1 MTTSAPPVTRLCTH
15 TLTSLHYRDA
25 NLVEDLMG
33 QKTFTEV
40 MLMQILGRTPRPVD
54 LRITDVVLIVLMEHG
69 LTPSAIATRLI
80 YMSAPE
86 NLQGAVSAGLL
97 AVGSS
102 FVGTMENCARLLDRI
117 LAAADPDAE
126 ALEIARHYKGLKSP
140 VPGFGHH
147 LHKPVDPRAYKLL
160 ELGRA
165 EPQETACLQ
174 VNLEMLALQAP
185 LGQDD
190 FAKARN
196 FDQARA
202 VGEGLGRGF
211 KVARGQRD
219 APFQDVLALGKV
231 RPEPFPLGGKVFP
244 RQGHIPLDQGKALL
258 LPVFQLPGGNHQVV
272 RRDGHRFRLGPDGV
286 DPLFQIEGPPGDVGL
301 SLELDFNGQR
311 GHGQEENKQ
320 ESCNPTHHRPP
331 PRRSSPTRKTPQNAP
346 SG

>member
-1 MTTSAPPVTRLCTH
+1 MTTSAATPVTSLCSH
-15 TLTSLHYRDA
+15 TLTSLHYRNA

-160 ELGRA
+160 EMGRA
-165 EPQETACLQ
+165 EAELKGDKIRALETL
-174 VNLEMLALQAP
+174 
-185 LGQDD
+185 
-190 FAKARN
+190 AKAVDTVAGRPITIN
-196 FDQARA
+196 ATGAVAALLGEIGVPTGVMRGFAVISRA
-202 VGEGLGRGF
+202 AGLVAHIVEEQQSPSGRFIWDTIEHAIPFVGEG
-211 KVARGQRD
+211 
-219 APFQDVLALGKV
+219 GKV
-231 RPEPFPLGGKVFP
+231 G
-244 RQGHIPLDQGKALL
+244 A
-258 LPVFQLPGGNHQVV
+258 
-272 RRDGHRFRLGPDGV
+272 
-286 DPLFQIEGPPGDVGL
+286 
-301 SLELDFNGQR
+301 
-311 GHGQEENKQ
+311 
-320 ESCNPTHHRPP
+320 
-331 PRRSSPTRKTPQNAP
+331 
-346 SG
+346 

>member
-25 NLVEDLMG
+25 DLVEDLMG
-33 QKTFTEV
+33 KKTFTEV

-69 LTPSAIATRLI
+69 LTPRAIATRLI

-165 EPQETACLQ
+165 EPELAGDKLRA
-174 VNLEMLALQAP
+174 LESLSKAVDSVASRPITLNATGAVAAL
-185 LGQDD
+185 LGEIGVPTNVMRG
-190 FAKARN
+190 FAVISRAARLVAHIVEEQN
-196 FDQARA
+196 SPSGRFIWDTVEHAIPY
-202 VGEGLGRGF
+202 VGEG
-211 KVARGQRD
+211 
-219 APFQDVLALGKV
+219 GK
-231 RPEPFPLGGKVFP
+231 P
-244 RQGHIPLDQGKALL
+244 
-258 LPVFQLPGGNHQVV
+258 
-272 RRDGHRFRLGPDGV
+272 
-286 DPLFQIEGPPGDVGL
+286 
-301 SLELDFNGQR
+301 
-311 GHGQEENKQ
+311 
-320 ESCNPTHHRPP
+320 
-331 PRRSSPTRKTPQNAP
+331 
-346 SG
+346 

>member
-25 NLVEDLMG
+25 DLVEDLMG
-33 QKTFTEV
+33 KKTFTEV

-165 EPQETACLQ
+165 EPELAGDKLRA
-174 VNLEMLALQAP
+174 LESLSKAVDSVASRPITLNATGAVAAL
-185 LGQDD
+185 LGEIGVPPNVMRGV
-190 FAKARN
+190 AVIS
-196 FDQARA
+196 RA
-202 VGEGLGRGF
+202 AGLVAHIVEEQNSPSGRFIWDTVEHAIPYVGEG
-211 KVARGQRD
+211 
-219 APFQDVLALGKV
+219 GK
-231 RPEPFPLGGKVFP
+231 P
-244 RQGHIPLDQGKALL
+244 
-258 LPVFQLPGGNHQVV
+258 
-272 RRDGHRFRLGPDGV
+272 
-286 DPLFQIEGPPGDVGL
+286 
-301 SLELDFNGQR
+301 
-311 GHGQEENKQ
+311 
-320 ESCNPTHHRPP
+320 
-331 PRRSSPTRKTPQNAP
+331 
-346 SG
+346 

>member
-33 QKTFTEV
+33 KKTFTEV

-165 EPQETACLQ
+165 EPELAGDKLRA
-174 VNLEMLALQAP
+174 LESLSKAVDSVAGRPITLNATGAVAAL
-185 LGQDD
+185 LGEIGVPTNVMRG
-190 FAKARN
+190 FAVIS
-196 FDQARA
+196 RA
-202 VGEGLGRGF
+202 AGLVAHIVEEQNSPSGRFIWDTVEHAIPYVGEG
-211 KVARGQRD
+211 
-219 APFQDVLALGKV
+219 GK
-231 RPEPFPLGGKVFP
+231 P
-244 RQGHIPLDQGKALL
+244 
-258 LPVFQLPGGNHQVV
+258 
-272 RRDGHRFRLGPDGV
+272 
-286 DPLFQIEGPPGDVGL
+286 
-301 SLELDFNGQR
+301 
-311 GHGQEENKQ
+311 
-320 ESCNPTHHRPP
+320 
-331 PRRSSPTRKTPQNAP
+331 
-346 SG
+346 